1 MLLYIFIEVLS
12 LHSEIASQHH
22 AGNLPTIYPLVD
34 PAPAYPQQLAYLL
47 DCKKLV
53 AVFFFL
59 GLLVL
64 KAP

>member
-1 MLLYIFIEVLS
+1 MLLYVFVEVLS
-12 LHSEIASQHH
+12 LYSEIASQHH

-34 PAPAYPQQLAYLL
+34 PAPAYPEQLAYLL

-53 AVFFFL
+53 AVFL